1 MNLRMLRF
9 RIGLTLALVL
19 SLAACSDKPLPKA
32 TSDTAAAKST
42 KTNVTVKE
50 ESEPVDPAVA
60 LSLREEIKNVRAQIV
75 EAEAESAR
83 YTGGLVKALI
93 ESRLQTLKQ
102 TLAMLEQRDK
112 AWTFGLRLRYTVD
125 GKPFSL
131 PPGIEAQ
138 LPEVERELR
147 DIASQI
153 ASQQQEVSRYSGGL
167 VHAMALSTLATM
179 KQTEA
184 MLNQRSV
191 AIRFE
196 LPQYV
201 AFNRQESPATQP
213 IVPSSTAPAAPQ
225 PATTGDDWEI
235 VSVASRPG
243 ESNSS
248 WTRFAW
254 KLTMRNKSSYP
265 QKFDAT
271 IEFRDGEGF
280 PVDSDNEYNLVI
292 PAGAQET
299 FTGEKLINASQVG
312 RIATTAAKVKKD
324 K

>member
-1 MNLRMLRF
+1 
-9 RIGLTLALVL
+9 VL
-19 SLAACSDKPLPKA
+19 FLGACSEKPSSQTASDK
-32 TSDTAAAKST
+32 AAAKP
-42 KTNVTVKE
+42 TNTDVSVKE
-50 ESEPVDPAVA
+50 ESEPVNPAVA
-60 LSLREEIKNVRAQIV
+60 VSLREEIKNVHAQIV
-75 EAEAESAR
+75 EAESESAR
-83 YTGGLVKALI
+83 YTAGLVKALI

-131 PPGIEAQ
+131 PPGIQAQ

-153 ASQQQEVSRYSGGL
+153 ESQQREVARYSGGL
-167 VHAMALSTLATM
+167 VHAMGLSTLATM

-184 MLNQRSV
+184 MLNQRRL

-196 LPQYV
+196 LPQYL
-201 AFNRQESPATQP
+201 AFNRQESPTTQP
-213 IVPSSTAPAAPQ
+213 TVPSPTAPAAPQ

-254 KLTMRNKSSYP
+254 KLTIRNRSAYP

-271 IEFRDGEGF
+271 IEFRDGDGF
-280 PVDSDNEYNLVI
+280 SVDSDNEYDLVV
-292 PAGAQET
+292 PAGTQET

-324 K
+324 T

>member
-1 MNLRMLRF
+1 MLRF
-9 RIGLTLALVL
+9 RLALRLPLVL
-19 SLAACSDKPLPKA
+19 FLAACSDKPLSQA
-32 TSDTAAAKST
+32 TSDMAGTKPT
-42 KTNVTVKE
+42 KTNVTATE
-50 ESEPVDPAVA
+50 EPERVDPAVA
-60 LSLREEIKNVRAQIV
+60 LSLREEIKNVRAQIG
-75 EAEAESAR
+75 EAESESAR

-93 ESRLQTLKQ
+93 DSRLQTLRQ

-112 AWTFGLRLRYTVD
+112 AWTFGLHLRYTVD

-131 PPGIEAQ
+131 PPGMQAQ

-153 ASQQQEVSRYSGGL
+153 ESQQQEVSRYSGGL
-167 VHAMALSTLATM
+167 VHAMGLSTLATM

-184 MLNQRSV
+184 MLNQRRL

-196 LPQYV
+196 LPQYL
-201 AFNRQESPATQP
+201 AFNRQESPAAQT
-213 IVPSSTAPAAPQ
+213 ILPSSSAPAAPQ
-225 PATTGDDWEI
+225 PITTGDDWEI

-254 KLTMRNKSSYP
+254 KLTIRNKGGYA

-271 IEFRDGEGF
+271 IEFRDDDGF
-280 PVDSDNEYNLVI
+280 PVDSDNEYNLVV

-299 FTGEKLINASQVG
+299 FTGEKLIDASQVG

-324 K
+324 T

>member
-1 MNLRMLRF
+1 MLRF
-9 RIGLTLALVL
+9 RLALTFALVL
-19 SLAACSDKPLPKA
+19 FLGACSDKPSSQTA
-32 TSDTAAAKST
+32 SDKTRAKP
-42 KTNVTVKE
+42 TNTDVSVKE
-50 ESEPVDPAVA
+50 ESEPIDPGVAV
-60 LSLREEIKNVRAQIV
+60 SLREEIKNVRAQIV
-75 EAEAESAR
+75 EAESESAR

-131 PPGIEAQ
+131 PPGIQGQ
-138 LPEVERELR
+138 LPEVEHELR
-147 DIASQI
+147 DVASQI
-153 ASQQQEVSRYSGGL
+153 ESQQQEVARYSGGL
-167 VHAMALSTLATM
+167 VHAMGLSTLATM

-184 MLNQRSV
+184 MLNQRRL

-196 LPQYV
+196 LPQYL
-201 AFNRQESPATQP
+201 AFNRQESPTTQP
-213 IVPSSTAPAAPQ
+213 TVPSPSAPAAPQ
-225 PATTGDDWEI
+225 PATTRDDDWEI

-254 KLTMRNKSSYP
+254 KLTIRNKSAYP

-271 IEFRDGEGF
+271 IEFRDGDGF
-280 PVDSDNEYNLVI
+280 PVDSDNEYNLVV
-292 PAGAQET
+292 PAGGQET
-299 FTGEKLINASQVG
+299 FTGEKLINANQVG

-324 K
+324 T